1 MAVLTEK
8 NLDEILDYL
17 EKSMQTLVNNT
28 RDNAEFSTDIGELE
42 KFFINQFDIRLDN
55 LLKAKSSGIHHL
67 ESKLKNKTIQRKQKI
82 LEKIKI
88 QKQN

>member
-17 EKSMQTLVNNT
+17 EKSMQTLANNT